1 MQKRIIDPTAGNDLL
16 DDDTETS
23 STAFSSAVA
32 IKHPDHYEMFISGAT
47 ANEPDLAI
55 GDQTRDILEQ
65 FEAILNDHNG
75 NIKDIV
81 RVRVYVEEPALTPDN
96 LDEIHAARREFFLE
110 DQFPASTLVEV
121 AGLIRDGRHIEI
133 DADAIIPAD
142 GSWELT

>member
-1 MQKRIIDPTAGNDLL
+1 MQKRIINPNAGNDLL
-16 DDDTETS
+16 DGDTDAD
-23 STAFSSAVA
+23 STAFSAAVA

-47 ANEPDLAI
+47 ATEPDLTI
-55 GDQTRDILEQ
+55 GNQTRDILEQ
-65 FEAILNDHNG
+65 FNTILNDHNG

-96 LDEIHAARREFFLE
+96 LNEIHAARREFFP
-110 DQFPASTLVEV
+110 DNQFPASTLVEV

-142 GSWELT
+142 DAWELT